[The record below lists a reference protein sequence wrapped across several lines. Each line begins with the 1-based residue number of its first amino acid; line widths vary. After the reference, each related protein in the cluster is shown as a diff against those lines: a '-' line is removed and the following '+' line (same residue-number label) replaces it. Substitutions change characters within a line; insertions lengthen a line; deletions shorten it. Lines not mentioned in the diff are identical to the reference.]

1 MAEPA
6 LKPGSLV
13 LVTGVNG
20 FIGSHIADQL
30 LAHGYHVRGTVRDVA
45 KAEWMSEFFKSRHP
59 DDQFELVAVP
69 DNVKGRLTR
78 SEVGMLAGPALAG
91 LGAAG
96 VVHVAS
102 IMTGGSPQEGA
113 CSKKQS

>member
-1 MAEPA
+1 MSKEGCYDNA
-6 LKPGSLV
+6 
-13 LVTGVNG
+13 VNG
-20 FIGSHIADQL
+20 EL
-30 LAHGYHVRGTVRDVA
+30 LARCWVR
-45 KAEWMSEFFKSRHP
+45 
-59 DDQFELVAVP
+59 Q
-69 DNVKGRLTR
+69 LTR